1 MLFNSS
7 WVTVLTYLHSQTT
20 LQKAYQAELKVSFS
34 NENNA
39 EEKMKASLKENEC
52 YVSRTAAPVEKTR

>member
-20 LQKAYQAELKVSFS
+20 LQKAYQAEVKVSFS
-34 NENNA
+34 HENNA
-39 EEKMKASLKENEC
+39 EEKNE
-52 YVSRTAAPVEKTR
+52 SFIKRK